1 MITLANKRLAVLEEM
16 STVTKSTDM
25 EDFMRLSGLTSSE
38 VVATL
43 KELAQDGFV
52 LKTKHG
58 FAIAEKGLLALTALR
73 QLPDRNAFDF
83 YLGIDQPLGVSTK
96 SIKDF
101 YGIVGK
107 VDSSSLEFH
116 LARGDF
122 ESWVRNSIKDAVF
135 ANDLSSLR
143 EEGLK
148 GEVLR
153 KQILLGLL
161 ERFGEDVLLRDWES

>member
-1 MITLANKRLAVLEEM
+1 MITLVNKRLAVLDAM

-52 LKTKHG
+52 VKTKHG
-58 FAIAEKGLLALTALR
+58 FAIAEKGLIALTALR
-73 QLPDRNAFDF
+73 QLPIENAFHF
-83 YLGIDQPLGVSTK
+83 YSGIDQPLGILAR
-96 SIKDF
+96 SIKKFHDV
-101 YGIVGK
+101 VGT

-122 ESWVRNSIKDAVF
+122 ENWVRTSVKDDVF
-135 ANDLSSLR
+135 ANDLLSLGK
-143 EEGLK
+143 EGLE

-153 KQILLGLL
+153 KQILLSLL